1 MRWYP
6 QMNYLVIS
14 ADLDKNKE
22 GILLVWEKNFPH
34 LPSQRYDWIYQK
46 NPDGRAFSW
55 IALETKSRSLVGSAS
70 LFPRRININGRTI
83 LAGIAGDFAVNQ
95 EHRNLNAAI
104 KLQRAVVACL
114 GQNSLEFI
122 YGISNR
128 KSEPA
133 QLRAGYVLL
142 GKIERWAKL
151 LKIRKYFK
159 PPFPHWLISRPLDSI
174 LRALSRETRYRKG
187 ESYTVHRLE
196 FFDQRFDHLWDK
208 ASKQF
213 KIIGQRSKEY
223 LNWRYG
229 KSPHRNY
236 HIFSLIHKDTQE
248 IWGYIVYYLQDQVCF
263 IADMLFLDFGST
275 FETLLSEFILYLR
288 GQDVESISILLFGC
302 PTLAEKLRS
311 FGFHPREEDSS
322 VMIYLDKNYP
332 CSDFILNRNNWLLL
346 EGDRDI

>member
-1 MRWYP
+1 
-6 QMNYLVIS
+6 MNYLVIS

-46 NPDGRAFSW
+46 NPDGKAFSW
-55 IALETKSRSLVGSAS
+55 IALETEKRTSVGTVS
-70 LFPRRININGRTI
+70 LFPRKMRIMGREVWV
-83 LAGIAGDFAVNQ
+83 GIAGDFAVNR
-95 EHRNLNAAI
+95 EHRGSNVAI
-104 KLQRAVVACL
+104 KLQRAVTASL
-114 GQNSLEFI
+114 NQNNFELIF
-122 YGISNR
+122 GISNR
-128 KSEPA
+128 KAELV
-133 QLRAGYVLL
+133 QLRVGYLLL
-142 GKIERWAKL
+142 GKIDRWAKL
-151 LKIRKYFK
+151 LKTRRYFK
-159 PPFPHWLISRPLDSI
+159 ASALHWLVSKPLDFIMKI
-174 LRALSRETRYRKG
+174 LSKEARYRRGKNYAIQ
-187 ESYTVHRLE
+187 SLNS
-196 FFDQRFDHLWDK
+196 FDQRFDHLWEK

-288 GQDVESISILLFGC
+288 SQDVESISILLFGC

-332 CSDFILNRNNWLLL
+332 CADFILNRNNWLLL